1 MSGFATQPAGHPG
14 AFAHEFENWRWSSH
28 RFGPPLPLK
37 ILIVVAAFWIF
48 PPLGIAAL
56 AFLLWRL
63 ASRTGGCAFSRD
75 AWNRGAWGGR
85 RRGASTRNS
94 AFEERRREILQQL
107 DEDAKALT
115 SSSASSGRR
124 ATGKRSTASW
134 PSATRRTA
142 RTSRINRRS
151 PKGAL

>member
-63 ASRTGGCAFSRD
+63 ASRTGDCALSRD

-94 AFEERRREILQQL
+94 ASEERRREILQYL
-107 DEDAKALT
+107 DEDAFDEFERKQ
-115 SSSASSGRR
+115 RE
-124 ATGKRSTASW
+124 
-134 PSATRRTA
+134 A
-142 RTSRINRRS
+142 RDREAFDRFMAERNAPNS
-151 PKGAL
+151 PDEPN